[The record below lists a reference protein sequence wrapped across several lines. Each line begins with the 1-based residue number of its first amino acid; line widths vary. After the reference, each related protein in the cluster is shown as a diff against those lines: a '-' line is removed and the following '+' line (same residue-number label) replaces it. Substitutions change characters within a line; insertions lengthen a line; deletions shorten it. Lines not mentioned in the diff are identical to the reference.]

1 MSHRNRR
8 VLFTEE
14 DNARIRNINRIDDI
28 VMYVMNMRDDDDDDD
43 LLDIDDMIDH
53 LDDIGML
60 DDFEGVTD
68 TEIREA
74 VCVALCHL

>member
-8 VLFTEE
+8 VLLTEE
-14 DNARIRNINRIDDI
+14 DNVRIRNINRIDDI
-28 VMYVMNMRDDDDDDD
+28 VMYVMNMRDDDED

-68 TEIREA
+68 TEVREA
-74 VCVALCHL
+74 VFVALCHL